1 MKNNK
6 QNIEELIRK
15 DLLGQINSKE
25 ALLLEKEK
33 AYYSEEAYDN
43 MVIEVLRGLG
53 GQLPK
58 GKLGDWRPDMDM
70 VIEKAKAIQAGMEVV
85 KALERDKRRKLLVQI
100 VVGVSACFVA
110 AVLLFLVGREPKTQ
124 QLYVESSCGEAGI
137 DGEFPLS
144 ESASTLLWGANNRRV
159 LTSGESVAL
168 GPLIAK
174 RMPDGLLV
182 LEESGAVDTDYK
194 LRELVISTAA
204 LQQCVV
210 QLPNGAR
217 VRLNAQSALHYPLQ
231 QLKNRTAV
239 KVLGEALIKMDKNIE
254 AKPLWLA
261 TDNGQVTMI
270 EGEVMVMALGG
281 MTQATIL
288 KGVATLRENNKDKGV
303 KLDCL
308 GAQGLLV
315 RLADRDRRNVRD
327 TMLYTANADYNKVTR
342 WSKAVRVY
350 EDAALRDFVVEMS
363 RWYGFSVKD
372 VHCIPDERRVNASA
386 CHRLTEKEILAV
398 IRQDGT
404 KMVKKNELLSFCPE
418 DTDTRLA
425 EKP

>member
-43 MVIEVLRGLG
+43 MVIDVLRGLG

-70 VIEKAKAIQAGMEVV
+70 VMEKAKAIQTGMEVV
-85 KALERDKRRKLLVQI
+85 KVFERDKRRKLLVQI
-100 VVGVSACFVA
+100 AVGVSACFVA

-124 QLYVESSCGEAGI
+124 QLYVESSCNEAGI
-137 DGEFPLS
+137 DREFPMS
-144 ESASTLLWGANNRRV
+144 ESASTLLWGANNSRV

-182 LEESGAVDTDYK
+182 LEENGAVDTDSK
-194 LRELVISTAA
+194 LRELVISTAV

-231 QLKNRTAV
+231 QLKNRTVV
-239 KVLGEALIKMDKNIE
+239 KVLGEALIKMEQKTE
-254 AKPLWLA
+254 GRPLRLE
-261 TDNGQVTMI
+261 TDNGLVTMV

-281 MTQATIL
+281 MTQATLL
-288 KGVATLRENNKDKGV
+288 KGVATLRENNKDRGV

-315 RLADRDRRNVRD
+315 RMADKDSRNVRD
-327 TMLYTANADYNKVTR
+327 TIFYTATADYDKATR

-350 EDAALRDFVVEMS
+350 EDASLRDFVVEMS
-363 RWYGFSVKD
+363 RWYGFKVKN
-372 VHCIPDERRVNASA
+372 VHCIPDQRRISESV
-386 CHRLTEKEILAV
+386 CYRLTEKEILAV

>member
-6 QNIEELIRK
+6 LHIEELIRK
-15 DLLGQINSKE
+15 KLLGQISPEE
-25 ALLLEKEK
+25 ALLLEQEK
-33 AYYSEEAYDN
+33 AYHSEESYDN

-70 VIEKAKAIQAGMEVV
+70 VIEKAEAIQVGMEMVT
-85 KALERDKRRKLLVQI
+85 ALKRDKRRKLLGRI
-100 VVGVSACFVA
+100 AFGVSACLVA
-110 AVLLFLVGREPKTQ
+110 ALLFVLAGRESKPP
-124 QLYVESSCGEAGI
+124 QLYVEGSCGDAGTDI
-137 DGEFPLS
+137 ELPLS
-144 ESASTLLWGANNRRV
+144 ESVSTLMWGDDNRRV
-159 LTSGESVAL
+159 LTAGESVAI
-168 GPLIAK
+168 GPLVAR

-182 LEESGAVDTDYK
+182 LEENAAVEMDYK

-210 QLPNGAR
+210 QLPNGAH

-239 KVLGEALIKMDKNIE
+239 RVSGEALITMEQKRGVW
-254 AKPLWLA
+254 PLRLV
-261 TDNGQVTMI
+261 TDNGQVTME
-270 EGEVMVMALGG
+270 EGEVMVMALNG

-288 KGVATLRENNKDKGV
+288 KGVATLQENNKDRGV

-315 RLADRDRRNVRD
+315 RIADRDSRNIRD
-327 TMLYTANADYNKVTR
+327 TLFYTANADYDKVKR

-350 EDAALRDFVVEMS
+350 EDASLRDFVVEMS
-363 RWYGFSVKD
+363 RWYGFRIQNI
-372 VHCIPDERRVNASA
+372 HCIPDERRVNESV
-386 CHRLTEKEILAV
+386 CHRLTEKEIFAI
-398 IRQDGT
+398 IRQNGT
-404 KMVKKNELLSFCPE
+404 KMVKRNELLSFCPE

-425 EKP
+425 KKP

>member
-58 GKLGDWRPDMDM
+58 GKLDDWRPDMDA
-70 VIEKAKAIQAGMEVV
+70 VIEKAKAIQAGMEMV
-85 KALERDKRRKLLVQI
+85 KALEGDKRRKLLVRI
-100 VVGVSACFVA
+100 AVGVSACLAVA
-110 AVLLFLVGREPKTQ
+110 VFLFLVGREPKTQ
-124 QLYVESSCGEAGI
+124 QLYMESSCGEAGME
-137 DGEFPLS
+137 DEFPLS
-144 ESASTLLWGANNRRV
+144 ESVFTISWGDNKGSV
-159 LTSGESVAL
+159 LTVGESVAI
-168 GPLIAK
+168 GPLMAL
-174 RMPDGLLV
+174 RMLDGLLV
-182 LEESGAVDTDYK
+182 LKENDAVERDFK
-194 LRELVISTAA
+194 FRELVIATAA

-217 VRLNAQSALHYPLQ
+217 VRLNAQSVLHYPLQ
-231 QLKNRTAV
+231 QLKNRTVV
-239 KVLGEALIKMDKNIE
+239 KVLGEALVKMEQKTE
-254 AKPLWLA
+254 ASPLRIA
-261 TDNGQVTMI
+261 TDNGQVTMV

-288 KGVATLRENNKDKGV
+288 KGVATLQENNKDRGV
-303 KLDCL
+303 KLDCI

-315 RLADRDRRNVRD
+315 RIADRDSRNIRD
-327 TMLYTANADYNKVTR
+327 TLFYTGDADYRKAARWTR
-342 WSKAVRVY
+342 AVRVY
-350 EDAALRDFVVEMS
+350 EDASLRDFVVEMS
-363 RWYGFSVKD
+363 RWYGFRIQNI
-372 VHCIPDERRVNASA
+372 HCIPAERRVNEAV
-386 CHRLTEKEILAV
+386 CHRLTEKEILAI

-404 KMVKKNELLSFCPE
+404 KMVKRNEMLSFCPE

-425 EKP
+425 DKP

>member
-100 VVGVSACFVA
+100 LVGVSACLVA
-110 AVLLFLVGREPKTQ
+110 AVLLFLVGREPTTQ

-168 GPLIAK
+168 GPLRAK

-182 LEESGAVDTDYK
+182 LEESGAGDTGSK

-315 RLADRDRRNVRD
+315 RVADRDRRNVRD

-350 EDAALRDFVVEMS
+350 EESALRDFVVEMS

-386 CHRLTEKEILAV
+386 CHRLTEKEIIAV
-398 IRQDGT
+398 IRQDGVKMT
-404 KMVKKNELLSFCPE
+404 KVNEMLSFCPE
-418 DTDTRLA
+418 DTETRLA